1 MENSLVKKE
10 LECVELKAIKSI
22 RENILELNTNLE
34 RISEINY
41 ILNSLNRSID
51 FNRFTKEKLD
61 YFEISEILKK
71 ANREIEILTSCMYD
85 KTDIIVFDFDEVL
98 KNSEEDKKRLARI
111 VYAFINN
118 GELEKAKKELEKMI
132 SAKTD
137 KWDS

>member
-61 YFEISEILKK
+61 LSTLKHTQK
-71 ANREIEILTSCMYD
+71 I
-85 KTDIIVFDFDEVL
+85 
-98 KNSEEDKKRLARI
+98 
-111 VYAFINN
+111 
-118 GELEKAKKELEKMI
+118 
-132 SAKTD
+132 
-137 KWDS
+137 